1 MLARLIISPVH
12 YYHISCSNI
21 HALMNKIFHT
31 PCPLFFSAPTSQP
44 FRYRLGQV
52 LHSTHIPSSSFS
64 FLVHS
69 FAFAHS
75 QYLHRRREGATTVKF
90 YCPFRGTETGV
101 EISSCD
107 FYARSVE
114 HTYYD
119 DSPIKPFYFNSC
131 LKYLCQAAAQAVFPR
146 PMISSVY
153 YCRTDGT

>member
-1 MLARLIISPVH
+1 MLARLFISPVH

-31 PCPLFFSAPTSQP
+31 PCPLFFSAPTPSQP
-44 FRYRLGQV
+44 FRYRLEQV
-52 LHSTHIPSSSFS
+52 LHSTHIPSSSSFS

-69 FAFAHS
+69 FAFAHNICIG
-75 QYLHRRREGATTVKF
+75 GATTVKF

-114 HTYYD
+114 HTYYY

-131 LKYLCQAAAQAVFPR
+131 LKYLCQAAAQAVFRR